1 MRIHE
6 FVCFGER
13 PGEGNPALVIEG
25 GNGNPGWRRAL
36 ARERN
41 LTCVFVDPGDDLE
54 TAAVLDFVYPHARS
68 PLCLHATLAAAQ
80 ILFERQGRDAPLR
93 ACEKNSRARDAA
105 VRRVVEDSTNVRQ
118 DDATQPWRI
127 FSHALMVKTAM
138 QGQPLLL
145 ARDGE
150 HVFVRLARQAPPR
163 VDIAPG
169 LPERLLAAPDL
180 VLASAPRLASVGSP
194 KLLLEVADVGTLH
207 ALAPDLALIHV
218 WGKEAGV
225 NGCYVWCRT
234 GDGEVEGR
242 NFNHLAPHLE
252 DSATGVAAGA
262 LTLALGHGLTLH
274 QGRATGRNC
283 LIRTALEGEAV
294 LVGGLVSRVAS
305 A

>member
-41 LTCVFVDPGDDLE
+41 LTCVFVDPGDDAE
-54 TAAVLDFVYPHARS
+54 AAAVLDFVYPHTRS

-80 ILFERQGRDAPLR
+80 ILFERQGRDAPL
-93 ACEKNSRARDAA
+93 
-105 VRRVVEDSTNVRQ
+105 
-118 DDATQPWRI
+118 
-127 FSHALMVKTAM
+127 MVKTAM
-138 QGQPLLL
+138 RGQPLLL

-242 NFNHLAPHLE
+242 NFNHLEPHLE

-262 LTLALGHGLTLH
+262 LTLALGHGLTLR
-274 QGRATGRNC
+274 QGRATGRSC
-283 LIRTALEGEAV
+283 LIRTALEGEFV
-294 LVGGLVSRVAS
+294 LVGGLVSRVEAV
-305 A
+305 

>member
-25 GNGNPGWRRAL
+25 GNGNPEWRRAL

-80 ILFERQGRDAPLR
+80 ILFERQGRDAPL
-93 ACEKNSRARDAA
+93 
-105 VRRVVEDSTNVRQ
+105 
-118 DDATQPWRI
+118 
-127 FSHALMVKTAM
+127 MVKTAM
-138 QGQPLLL
+138 HRQPLLL

-194 KLLLEVADVGTLH
+194 KLLLEVDSVDTLY

-234 GDGEVEGR
+234 GKSSGDGEVEVEGR
-242 NFNHLAPHLE
+242 NFNHLEPSLE

-262 LTLALGHGLTLH
+262 LTLALGHGLTLR

-294 LVGGLVSRVAS
+294 LVGGLVSRVEA

>member
-25 GNGNPGWRRAL
+25 GNANPGWRRAL

-80 ILFERQGRDAPLR
+80 ILFERQGRDAPL
-93 ACEKNSRARDAA
+93 
-105 VRRVVEDSTNVRQ
+105 
-118 DDATQPWRI
+118 
-127 FSHALMVKTAM
+127 MVKTAM
-138 QGQPLLL
+138 RGQPLLL

-163 VDIAPG
+163 LEVDAV
-169 LPERLLAAPDL
+169 LPARLLAAPDL

-194 KLLLEVADVGTLH
+194 KLLLEVADVDTLY
-207 ALAPDLALIHV
+207 ALRPDLALIHV
-218 WGKEAGV
+218 WGKEVGV

-242 NFNHLAPHLE
+242 NFNHLEPSLE

-262 LTLALGHGLTLH
+262 LTLALGQGLRLR
-274 QGRATGRNC
+274 QGRATGRAC

-294 LVGGLVSRVAS
+294 LVGGRVGWA
-305 A
+305 APP